1 VDCHLAKLAEPG
13 GGFAS
18 VKAAYMLGVAGNAKT
33 GAAIV
38 ERIGALENV
47 DARWAALAAVDHL
60 VWENAAAVADSLD
73 KLEAREIS
81 EEEQTSIRQVALRL
95 RAR

>member
-1 VDCHLAKLAEPG
+1 
-13 GGFAS
+13 
-18 VKAAYMLGVAGNAKT
+18 MLGSAGNAKT

-60 VWENAAAVADSLD
+60 VWENAAAVADSLE
-73 KLEAREIS
+73 KLEVIS
-81 EEEQTSIRQVALRL
+81 EEEKTSLRQVALRL